1 MEAPSIVGPI
11 RVLVI
16 PSIVLFGIY
25 LWSRLF
31 EPLGWLSLIGI
42 PFAAWVAF
50 DSRRIQITEYHSSLA
65 YPPLT
70 LFLLAASSP
79 VIVVPWYLTARD
91 LRQAR
96 SRHFPRNLIANR
108 RSPRRSRVRGDGN
121 PRCAVWTSC
130 RTGVP
135 LFLASRCVRA
145 QVAEPARCLTS
156 A

>member
-1 MEAPSIVGPI
+1 MSPI

-16 PSIVLFGIY
+16 PSIVLFGLY

-50 DSRRIQITEYHSSLA
+50 DSRRIRITEYHSSLA

-70 LFLLAASSP
+70 LFLLAASTP

-91 LRQAR
+91 LIKSGQ
-96 SRHFPRNLIANR
+96 
-108 RSPRRSRVRGDGN
+108 SPRRPSVASRVG
-121 PRCAVWTSC
+121 
-130 RTGVP
+130 
-135 LFLASRCVRA
+135 
-145 QVAEPARCLTS
+145 
-156 A
+156 